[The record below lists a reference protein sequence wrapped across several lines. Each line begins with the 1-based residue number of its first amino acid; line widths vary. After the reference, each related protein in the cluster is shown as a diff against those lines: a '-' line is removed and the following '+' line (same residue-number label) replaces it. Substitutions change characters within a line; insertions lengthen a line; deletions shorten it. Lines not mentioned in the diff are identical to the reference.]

1 MEFTMLNSMPGHPQ
15 SFFEEGA
22 AVLLAMANKNRICLI
37 NLLLDGELS
46 VGDLAQEIGIS
57 QSALSQHL
65 AVLRRAKLVV
75 TRRVAQRVYYSLAS
89 QTAKKIL
96 DVLAHTGK
104 LGPSSQ
110 TPNAKNIAQTA

>member
-1 MEFTMLNSMPGHPQ
+1 MEFTMLNSMPGRPQ
-15 SFFEEGA
+15 SFFEESA
-22 AVLLAMANKNRICLI
+22 AVLLAMANENRIRLI

-46 VGDLAQEIGIS
+46 VGDLGQEIGIS

-89 QTAKKIL
+89 QTPKKVL
-96 DVLAHTGK
+96 DVLADSGK
-104 LGPSSQ
+104 SGPGSQ
-110 TPNAKNIAQTA
+110 TPGAKNIIQTA